1 MKYLMRKMIL
11 SATRK
16 VYLRAVDFSTTE
28 CGTEVFGLFFF
39 LLFFYQQHFNSQEY
53 SVIFLLSITEIQVEG
68 TPASTDAG
76 DENESKTSCSC
87 NFL

>member
-39 LLFFYQQHFNSQEY
+39 YFFFISNIST
-53 SVIFLLSITEIQVEG
+53 LKSI
-68 TPASTDAG
+68 
-76 DENESKTSCSC
+76 
-87 NFL
+87 L

>member
-39 LLFFYQQHFNSQEY
+39 FTFFLSATFQLSRVFCDFSLKHHRNS
-53 SVIFLLSITEIQVEG
+53 S
-68 TPASTDAG
+68 
-76 DENESKTSCSC
+76 
-87 NFL
+87 